1 MKNGKTIFWV
11 AVYGVVAYG
20 AYYMY
25 FSKTA
30 YAKKIIKAGKS
41 NQSVD
46 DLKSFD
52 MAFLRVWSKAAS
64 NNEQTF
70 SYDGKSY
77 NTQGGKAVK

>member
-1 MKNGKTIFWV
+1 MKKKTLLWI

-41 NQSVD
+41 NQSLE

-52 MAFLRVWSKAAS
+52 MAFLRVWSKAAVQ
-64 NNEQTF
+64 NNPTF
-70 SYDGKSY
+70 GYNGKTY
-77 NTQGGKAVK
+77 NTQGGKAAK

>member
-1 MKNGKTIFWV
+1 MNTKTIVWV
-11 AVYGVVAYG
+11 GIYGVVAYG

-41 NQSVD
+41 QQSVD

-52 MAFLRVWSKAAS
+52 MGYLRVWSKASS
-64 NNEQTF
+64 NNEQSF
-70 SYDGKSY
+70 SYKGKSY
-77 NTQGGKAVK
+77 FTQGGRAKK

>member
-1 MKNGKTIFWV
+1 MKKNTFIWI
-11 AVYGVVAYG
+11 AVYGVAAYG

-30 YAKKIIKAGKS
+30 YAKKIIKADKS
-41 NQSVD
+41 KQSLE

-52 MAFLRVWSKAAS
+52 MSFLRSWSKAAGE
-64 NNEQTF
+64 NIQTF
-70 SYDGKSY
+70 DYKGKAY

>member
-1 MKNGKTIFWV
+1 MKKNTLIWI
-11 AVYGVVAYG
+11 AVYGVAAYG

-30 YAKKIIKAGKS
+30 YAKKIIKADKS
-41 NQSVD
+41 KQSLE

-52 MAFLRVWSKAAS
+52 MVFLRAWSKAAVE
-64 NNEQTF
+64 NAKTF
-70 SYDGKSY
+70 DYKGKSY

>member
-1 MKNGKTIFWV
+1 MKKNTLIWIG
-11 AVYGVVAYG
+11 VYAVVAYG

-30 YAKKIIKAGKS
+30 YAKNIIKAGKS
-41 NQSVD
+41 QQSVD

-52 MAFLRVWSKAAS
+52 MSFLRAWSKAAS

-70 SYDGKSY
+70 SYKGKSY
-77 NTQGGKAVK
+77 FTQGGKAVK

>member
-1 MKNGKTIFWV
+1 MKKKTLIWI

-30 YAKKIIKAGKS
+30 YAKKIIKAGKYKGS
-41 NQSVD
+41 LE

-52 MAFLRVWSKAAS
+52 MAFLRVWSKAAGQ
-64 NNEQTF
+64 NNPTF
-70 SYDGKSY
+70 DYNGKTY
-77 NTQGGKAVK
+77 NTQGGKAAK

>member
-1 MKNGKTIFWV
+1 MKKSTFVWI

-30 YAKKIIKAGKS
+30 YAKKIIKADKS
-41 NQSVD
+41 KQSLE

-52 MAFLRVWSKAAS
+52 MAFLRAWSKAAGQ
-64 NNEQTF
+64 NTQTF
-70 SYDGKSY
+70 DYNGKTY
-77 NTQGGKAVK
+77 NTQGGRAVK